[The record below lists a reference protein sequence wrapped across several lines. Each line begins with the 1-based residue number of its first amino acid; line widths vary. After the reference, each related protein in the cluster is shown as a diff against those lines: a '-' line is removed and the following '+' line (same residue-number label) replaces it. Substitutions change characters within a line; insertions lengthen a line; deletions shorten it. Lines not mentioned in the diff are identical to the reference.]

1 MAGDNEDHR
10 QPGADEHAE
19 TCAADGTTHC
29 LRYAMPSGAQ
39 AWCHR
44 QLVELRAVVRE
55 PKDHERAADQSDDDG
70 VANATVPGSGFV
82 QSIGV
87 FPGAETRRKGAG
99 APARGVGGSWAF
111 GRDGVAPWAVRLP
124 RPSPGDHFDRGQTL

>member
-1 MAGDNEDHR
+1 MAGDIEDHR

-29 LRYAMPSGAQ
+29 LRYATPSGAQ

-55 PKDHERAADQSDDDG
+55 PKDHERAA
-70 VANATVPGSGFV
+70 
-82 QSIGV
+82 
-87 FPGAETRRKGAG
+87 RRRRMLPCRGRGLSKALASFR
-99 APARGVGGSWAF
+99 APRRDAR
-111 GRDGVAPWAVRLP
+111 VRARQP
-124 RPSPGDHFDRGQTL
+124 EV